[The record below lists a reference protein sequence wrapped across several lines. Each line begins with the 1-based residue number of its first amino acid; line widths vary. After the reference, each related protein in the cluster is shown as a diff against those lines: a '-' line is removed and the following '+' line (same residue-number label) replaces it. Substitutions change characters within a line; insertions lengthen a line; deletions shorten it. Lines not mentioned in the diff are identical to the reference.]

1 MLTHCLPKPVIIAIV
16 RGIYNNRFKCIFL
29 KNQKR
34 FVDILL
40 LFQNLHKI
48 LYFLKKSCASQLKH
62 FRNYSLQKT
71 WMLECIASLAS
82 EYPSAIN
89 VLTGPKHYRTL
100 QNRTFIR
107 RLHHAD
113 IYRAGKCRFQSDLKS
128 QGFMLTHFLQI
139 SVILSTKRETYSNQ
153 FKCAYLKN
161 QKPFVDILILFQN
174 LHKIWNLL
182 EKMLSLIA

>member
-1 MLTHCLPKPVIIAIV
+1 
-16 RGIYNNRFKCIFL
+16 
-29 KNQKR
+29 
-34 FVDILL
+34 
-40 LFQNLHKI
+40 
-48 LYFLKKSCASQLKH
+48 
-62 FRNYSLQKT
+62 
-71 WMLECIASLAS
+71 MLECIASLAS
-82 EYPSAIN
+82 EYLSAIN

-100 QNRTFIR
+100 QNRTFIL

-128 QGFMLTHFLQI
+128 QGCMLTHFLQI

-174 LHKIWNLL
+174 LHKIWNILK
-182 EKMLSLIA
+182 KMLSIISSVFLKFITTKNVDTRMHSRSCFRTSFDNQRVNGSHTLLNSSKAVFCLTFSLF